1 MLQRQAQVGLAALE
15 DKESWSQ

>member
-1 MLQRQAQVGLAALE
+1 VGLAALE